1 MGHTMSSASAGPLC
15 PRCRRK
21 IAAWKLDHCIYCGEQ
36 FPENLREGFA
46 EPEALKFVERPSVS
60 PEAAKQLEMLKYVE
74 LGATAKPNSRRL
86 GLFLVGL
93 ALPVLFGL
101 FYMLYRVLSRWLPTS
116 AGFIVGAT
124 GLVLLGAVAWAVA
137 RASS

>member
-1 MGHTMSSASAGPLC
+1 MSSASAGPVC

-21 IAAWKLDHCIYCGEQ
+21 LAAWKLDHCVYCGEK
-36 FPENLREGFA
+36 FPENLREGFT
-46 EPEALKFVERPSVS
+46 EPESLKFVERPPVP
-60 PEAAKQLEMLKYVE
+60 PEAVKQLEMLKYVE
-74 LGATAKPNSRRL
+74 IGATARPGNRRM

-93 ALPVLFGL
+93 ALPVLGGL

-116 AGFIVGAT
+116 AGLIVGAI
-124 GLVLLGAVAWAVA
+124 GLLVLGGVGWAVA

>member
-1 MGHTMSSASAGPLC
+1 MSSASPGPVC

-21 IAAWKLDHCIYCGEQ
+21 LAAWKLDHCIYCGEK
-36 FPENLREGFA
+36 FPGNLREGFA
-46 EPEALKFVERPSVS
+46 EPESLKFVERPQVS

-74 LGATAKPNSRRL
+74 IGATAKGGRKRI

-101 FYMLYRVLSRWLPTS
+101 FYMFYRVLSRWLPST
-116 AGFIVGAT
+116 AGLIVGAI
-124 GLVLLGAVAWAVA
+124 GLLVLGAVGWAVA
-137 RASS
+137 RASG

>member
-1 MGHTMSSASAGPLC
+1 VSSASPGPLC

-21 IAAWKLDHCIYCGEQ
+21 LAAWKLDHCIYCGEK
-36 FPENLREGFA
+36 FPENLREGFT
-46 EPEALKFVERPSVS
+46 EPESLKFVERPPVP
-60 PEAAKQLEMLKYVE
+60 PEAARQLEMLKYVE
-74 LGATAKPNSRRL
+74 IGATGKPNRRI

-101 FYMLYRVLSRWLPTS
+101 FYMLYRVLTRWLPSS
-116 AGFIVGAT
+116 AGFIVGAI
-124 GLVLLGAVAWAVA
+124 GLLVLGAVGWAVA